1 MGAVL
6 RQVEANRGVPRWE
19 FTNSLDIQGSADD
32 SQHKDNISLNY
43 IQFRK

>member
-6 RQVEANRGVPRWE
+6 RQVKASRGAPGWE

-32 SQHKDNISLNY
+32 SQGKDNIS
-43 IQFRK
+43 